1 MYLDIP
7 ENMWFQE
14 FCEEDTSAHIYLLIA
29 ILGTPLC
36 YTWFTL

>member
-1 MYLDIP
+1 MYQDIP
-7 ENMWFQE
+7 ENTRLQE
-14 FCEEDTSAHIYLLIA
+14 FCEEDTSTHIYLLIV